1 MIGYP
6 EAPKAWWL
14 TRGMARIS
22 GLNLARAVLDGWLP
36 RAEVEILVTR
46 CAACALGRDCET
58 LLAKAQLPAEMPES
72 CPNRKAIQ
80 ALGS

>member
-22 GLNLARAVLDGWLP
+22 GVNLARAVVDGWLQ
-36 RAEVEILVTR
+36 RGELEYLVAR
-46 CAACALGRDCET
+46 CAACHAGLDCEAW
-58 LLAKAQLPAEMPES
+58 LARSAEARQMPDF
-72 CPNRKAIQ
+72 CPNKPGIE
-80 ALGS
+80 ALS

>member
-22 GLNLARAVLDGWLP
+22 GVNLSRAVLEGWLQ
-36 RAEVEILVTR
+36 RAELEDLVTR
-46 CAACALGRDCET
+46 CAACRRKPDCEAW
-58 LLAKAQLPAEMPES
+58 LACSGPAQVMPEF
-72 CPNRKAIQ
+72 CPNKLGIE
-80 ALGS
+80 ALVA